1 MKTHIIG
8 AGGAGSF
15 ITPALAMLIGNE
27 NVCVVDGDKLER
39 KNLNRQLFT
48 EDDIGQFKAEA
59 LARKYG
65 CMFLNEFF
73 SFGDWSIDMDDW
85 IICVVDNHPA
95 RAAVLEACDYHR
107 CRCIIAANETHSSD
121 AYVYYPEWRDTNL
134 DPRIMFPEIVTD
146 TSGDP
151 RRAAIGC
158 TGVAQEQNRQLVSAN
173 MMAASLALHL
183 FVVWQMEADKLPM
196 EVRAHLPHRLVQNL
210 SRSESFKA
218 QITTKVERTDNDT
231 VN

>member
-1 MKTHIIG
+1 MKTYIIG
-8 AGGAGSF
+8 AGGAGS
-15 ITPALAMLIGNE
+15 IATPILCKLIGAE

-39 KNLNRQLFT
+39 KNLDRQLFT
-48 EDDIGQFKAEA
+48 EEDIGKFKAQA
-59 LARKYG
+59 LGQKYG
-65 CMFLNEFF
+65 CSFLNDFF
-73 SFGDWSIDMDDW
+73 SFGAWSIDMDDW
-85 IICVVDNHPA
+85 IICLVDNHPA

-121 AYVYYPEWRDTNL
+121 ACVYYPEWKDTNL
-134 DPRIMFPEIVTD
+134 DPRVMFPEIATD

-158 TGVAQEQNRQLVSAN
+158 TGEAQENNRQLVTANFMASA
-173 MMAASLALHL
+173 LALHL
-183 FVVWQMEADKLPM
+183 FVVWQMEADKLPI
-196 EVRAHLPHRLVQNL
+196 EVREHLPYRLSQTL

-218 QITTKVERTDNDT
+218 KITTKQERTDNDT